1 MMVKRISSLILVGAL
16 ALLLPWRGGARA
28 DGGASL
34 EYKLKAAFIYN
45 FAQFVEWPGDAFG
58 GPSAPFVIG
67 VVGDPSL
74 AQMLEQ
80 AVKGKTAGKREIV
93 VKYYAGVDA
102 IQRSHILFVAASERE
117 RMGDVVRRAFA
128 DSTLTIGDFD
138 GFTAASGMVRF
149 ITEDNRLKF
158 EVNLDATNQGHLKFS
173 AQLLKLARM
182 YNK

>member
-1 MMVKRISSLILVGAL
+1 MIKRLTKLILLAAL
-16 ALLLPWRGGARA
+16 PVIPISGGDAHA
-28 DGGASL
+28 DAPSR
-34 EYKLKAAFIYN
+34 EYQLKAAFIYN
-45 FAQFVEWPGDAFG
+45 FAQFVEWPSNAFSN
-58 GPSAPFVIG
+58 PSAPFVIG

-74 AQMLEQ
+74 GGTLEQ

-93 VKYYAGVDA
+93 VKYFANSAAVDHA
-102 IQRSHILFVAASERE
+102 HILFVSASERD
-117 RMGDVVRRAFA
+117 RLGDLVKRATA
-128 DSTLTIGDFD
+128 ESTLTIGDFD

-149 ITEDNRLKF
+149 MTEDNRLRF